1 MPITVKCFA
10 NLTQFQPKNS
20 KAFEIQENETVGSVL
35 DRLGVPADQVALV
48 FVNNVITG
56 RDTVLKDGDSMGI
69 FPPIG
74 GG

>member
-10 NLTQFQPKNS
+10 NLTQFQPENS
-20 KAFEIQENETVGSVL
+20 EAFDISDNETAGSVL
-35 DRLGVPADQVALV
+35 DRLGVPTGQVALV

>member
-20 KAFEIQENETVGSVL
+20 KAFEIQENETVDSVL
-35 DRLGVPADQVALV
+35 YRLGVPTDQVALV

>member
-10 NLTQFQPKNS
+10 NLTRFQPKNS
-20 KAFEIQENETVGSVL
+20 ESFEIHENETAGSVL
-35 DRLGVPADQVALV
+35 DRLGVPAGQVALV